1 MGLYKT
7 IKENNIYIA
16 MHRSSSKDAYLY
28 FDLSEAITHFEK
40 ILCGIS
46 ETIPE
51 VACMEDLLNYFA
63 IKRIESFTESL
74 TTITDETNLKTIQ
87 ELSDAAGEV
96 AKRYSTGTI
105 IKYINCEYESL
116 FGKSEDGVT
125 EISEDMHAAFFPI
138 IEFCIKYQTG
148 ISDEVF
154 LFLAESKWFI
164 YINYYD
170 ELKKKLLSSWDL
182 VEKVFSSDNILN
194 MVRSHCKDLLGIA
207 KSIGESS
214 ADEKIKDAINERVFD
229 CIVEVMKTVKERDT
243 IAYGDSVRR
252 IRRYFSEI
260 KYDQEKLAKF
270 EEAHNQFDQK
280 LNDWMDKNGSVFSQ
294 SIPSDIADKIFNSD
308 AEWIAKLLLCTHSCK
323 GKKLVSQFSHKPPKN
338 NPLVDFVSH
347 NIDTDEYFTYSKQ
360 QQIQISGG
368 VGAALV
374 LQTYSNEQY
383 LNELSDWMGIV
394 LGTIAQRCKFDAD
407 DLFGDFSAIIQSIQF
422 VDAARKTHKDEYGA
436 CLIYGSCVLIIS
448 CIEKLLRLVY
458 KFENQIVLS
467 DELIQ
472 LKGLLSNP
480 IISKVLTEDLMKGIG
495 FYLSRYGYVGL
506 NYRNRLAHLSD
517 IKMDEISDTLPHT
530 FFYLYMCVVNGIFIY
545 YCTDPNK

>member
-1 MGLYKT
+1 
-7 IKENNIYIA
+7 
-16 MHRSSSKDAYLY
+16 MHSSTPKDAYLY
-28 FDLSEAITHFEK
+28 FDLSEAITHSEK
-40 ILCGIS
+40 ILRGIS
-46 ETIPE
+46 ETIPD
-51 VACMEDLLNYFA
+51 VTCMDDLLNYFA
-63 IKRIESFTESL
+63 IKRIESFAESI
-74 TTITDETNLKTIQ
+74 TTITDEANRKTIQ
-87 ELSDAAGEV
+87 KLSDEAGEV
-96 AKRYSTGTI
+96 AKKYSTGAI
-105 IKYINCEYESL
+105 IKYINYEHESL

-125 EISEDMHAAFFPI
+125 EISEDMQTAFFPLV
-138 IEFCIKYQTG
+138 EFCIKYQTG
-148 ISDEVF
+148 IADQVF
-154 LFLAESKWFI
+154 LFLAENKWFI
-164 YINYYD
+164 YISYYD
-170 ELKKKLLSSWDL
+170 ELKKKLLASYELFD
-182 VEKVFSSDNILN
+182 KVFSPNNVLN
-194 MVRSHCKDLLGIA
+194 LVRSRCKELLEIA
-207 KSIGESS
+207 KSVGESS
-214 ADEKIKDAINERVFD
+214 ADKKIKSAINERIFN
-229 CIVEVMKTVKERDT
+229 CIVDIMSTVKERDT

-260 KYDQEKLAKF
+260 SFDQEKLAQF
-270 EEAHNQFDQK
+270 EESHDQFDKK

-294 SIPSDIADKIFNSD
+294 SIPSDIADKIFNSN
-308 AEWIAKLLLCTHSCK
+308 AEWIAKLLLCTHSYK

-374 LQTYSNEQY
+374 LQTYANEQY
-383 LNELSDWMGIV
+383 LNELSDWIGIV

-407 DLFGDFSAIIQSIQF
+407 DLFSDFSAIIQSIQF
-422 VDAARKTHKDEYGA
+422 VDAARKAHKDGYGA
-436 CLIYGSCVLIIS
+436 CLIYGSCFLIIS
-448 CIEKLLRLVY
+448 CIEKLLRWVY

-480 IISKVLTEDLMKGIG
+480 IISKVLTEDLMKGVG

-517 IKMDEISDTLPHT
+517 IKMDEISATLPHT
-530 FFYLYMCVVNGIFIY
+530 FFYLYMCIVNGIFIY

>member
-7 IKENNIYIA
+7 IKENNIYIT
-16 MHRSSSKDAYLY
+16 MHRGTPKDAYLY
-28 FDLSEAITHFEK
+28 FDLSEAITHSEK
-40 ILCGIS
+40 ILRGIS
-46 ETIPE
+46 ETIPNIS
-51 VACMEDLLNYFA
+51 CMEDLLNYFA
-63 IKRIESFTESL
+63 IKRIESFADSL
-74 TTITDETNLKTIQ
+74 ITIEDETNQETIKKLT
-87 ELSDAAGEV
+87 EEAGKV
-96 AKRYSTGTI
+96 AKKYSTGTI
-105 IKYINCEYESL
+105 IKYINNDYEAI
-116 FGKSEDGVT
+116 FGKNGVT
-125 EISEDMHAAFFPI
+125 EISENMRTAFFPLV
-138 IEFCIKYQTG
+138 EFCIKYQTG
-148 ISDEVF
+148 INDKVF

-170 ELKKKLLSSWDL
+170 ELKKKLLSSWNLFD
-182 VEKVFSSDNILN
+182 KVFSSDNILN
-194 MVRSHCKDLLGIA
+194 MVRSHCQDLLGIA
-207 KSIGESS
+207 KSIDESS
-214 ADEKIKDAINERVFD
+214 AEDAIKVAINERIFD
-229 CIVEVMKTVKERDT
+229 CIVDIMNTAKERDT

-270 EEAHNQFDQK
+270 EEAHNQFEQK
-280 LNDWMDKNGSVFSQ
+280 LNDWMDKNSSVFSQ
-294 SIPSDIADKIFNSD
+294 SIPSDIADKIFGSK
-308 AEWIAKLLLCTHSCK
+308 AEWITKLLLCTHSYK
-323 GKKLVSQFSHKPPKN
+323 NKKLVSQFSHKPLKET
-338 NPLVDFVSH
+338 PLVDFVSH

-374 LQTYSNEQY
+374 LQTYANEQY
-383 LNELSDWMGIV
+383 LNELSDWIGVI
-394 LGTIAQRCKFDAD
+394 LGTIAQRCKFDTD
-407 DLFGDFSAIIQSIQF
+407 DLFADFSAIIQSIQF
-422 VDAARKTHKDEYGA
+422 VDAARKTHKDGYGA

-448 CIEKLLRLVY
+448 CIEKLLRWVY

-480 IISKVLTEDLMKGIG
+480 TISKVLTEDLMKGIG

-530 FFYLYMCVVNGIFIY
+530 FFYLYMCVINGVFIY
-545 YCTDPNK
+545 YCVDDKC